1 MPGDAPLQSQGQS
14 PGGKLL
20 TNTAQHQAFPLSS
33 LDCLSSDPPAW
44 QPNLPPAAKVIV
56 SSTILY
62 DTEDGHGEATTHRIY
77 PHFHSRYMTSVSF
90 GDLWWLQPW
99 HIRDSLE
106 QQLRG
111 QKEWI
116 PIKSDIS
123 ALIRWE
129 DHLVGEKVL
138 SIRVYD
144 ETNCGPPLTLG
155 GYSKW
160 LWKV

>member
-77 PHFHSRYMTSVSF
+77 PH
-90 GDLWWLQPW
+90 LQALTF
-99 HIRDSLE
+99 IFYLDA
-106 QQLRG
+106 G